1 MVGSVVT
8 GLGVK
13 YLNVFITFYLF
24 CVYMHSLLPPLQL
37 HTVLLETGFS
47 LGPGFSQY
55 VKLAGQQAQG

>member
-47 LGPGFSQY
+47 LGPGFSQ
-55 VKLAGQQAQG
+55 